1 MGNNIRNFV
10 CFSLLLAGSLTAHA
24 LTIVRNNDPSLAANL
39 SPADVAAASAAFD
52 YAAAQYSALYN
63 DPVQVNITL
72 AAVPG
77 TGTLGE
83 SSTAL
88 VGFFSYTTIRN
99 ALIADAVSLDDVTA
113 IATLPVLDPTGG
125 HNWVTSRAQGKALG
139 LIASDATSDGTFTF
153 GAGFSYTYD
162 PANRAVAGKFDFIG
176 VAFHEISEIMG
187 RIPGLGTNFGDGG
200 PDYLPFDLFR
210 YTGLAIR
217 SFTGGSGNYFSIDN
231 GTTDLKNFNFAN
243 GNGSD
248 PQDWA
253 SGANDAYNAFSSSSV
268 LNALTPVDVRVMD
281 VIGYNFNLAPMIVA
295 AGATLTAEGCTPTNG
310 AIDPSETV
318 TVNFAL
324 QNTGGQNAFNVVA
337 TLLAT
342 GGVTAPSGAQS
353 YGTLVA
359 GGGAVSEPFTFTAN
373 GTCASNITATLQIQ
387 TNSANYGTVTYNF
400 NLGVLGLALSQNFDG
415 VSAPALP
422 AGWTTSAG
430 GAESPWVTS
439 TTLADTAP
447 NAAFSP
453 DPTAIGSNVLVSPVI
468 PIMTST
474 AKLTFRNNYSL
485 ETGYDGGVLDI
496 QIGGGSFQDI
506 MTAGGSFVQNGYV
519 ATIST
524 SFGNPIGGRMA
535 WSGSSGGFL
544 TTIVNLPAA
553 AAGQN
558 IQLRWMCGSDS
569 SIGYP
574 GWYIDTISIID
585 GFTCCAGGVSPASFQ
600 ITSIVRSNN
609 NILINWTT
617 GGVGKTNAL
626 QATAGTVNGSYATN
640 NFANIFIVTN
650 AVTTSTNY
658 TDVGAATNFP
668 SRYYR
673 VRLVP

>member
-10 CFSLLLAGSLTAHA
+10 CFSLLLAGSLPAHA
-24 LTIVRNNDPSLAANL
+24 LTIVRTNDPSLAANL
-39 SPADVAAASAAFD
+39 SPADVVAASAAFD
-52 YAAAQYSALYN
+52 YAAALYSSLYN
-63 DPVQVNITL
+63 DPIQVNITL

-77 TGTLGE
+77 TGTLGG

-113 IATLPVLDPTGG
+113 IATLPVIDPTGG

-139 LIASDATSDGTFTF
+139 LVASDATSDGTFTF

-162 PANRAVAGKFDFIG
+162 PTNRAVAGKFDFIG
-176 VAFHEISEIMG
+176 VALHEISEIMG
-187 RIPGLGTNFGDGG
+187 RIPGIGANFGDGG

-210 YTGLAIR
+210 YTAPGVRGL
-217 SFTGGSGNYFSIDN
+217 TPGSGVYFSIN
-231 GTTDLKNFNFAN
+231 GGITNLKNFNFPN

-253 SGANDAYNAFSSSSV
+253 SGANDAYNAFSNSGV
-268 LNALTPVDVRVMD
+268 LNALTAVDIQVMD
-281 VIGYNFNLAPMIVA
+281 VIGYNLNTAPIIVA

-310 AIDPSETV
+310 VIDPNETV

-324 QNTGGQNAFNVVA
+324 QNTGGQNASNVVA

-373 GTCASNITATLQIQ
+373 GTCGSNITATLQIQ
-387 TNSANYGTVTYNF
+387 TNSANYGTATFTFSLGAISATTNSFTNSGFISIPTSGSVGTATPYPSTINVSGFVGTVSKVTVTLA
-400 NLGVLGLALSQNFDG
+400 NLNHTWPDDISILLVGPGGQKTMLMSDAGGNAGVTPISNTTVTFDDSAATQLPQSTQITSG
-415 VSAPALP
+415 TYRPGDYDSSETLDAPAP
-422 AGWTTSAG
+422 AGPYGTVLSVFNGTN
-430 GAESPWVTS
+430 
-439 TTLADTAP
+439 P
-447 NAAFSP
+447 NG
-453 DPTAIGSNVLVSPVI
+453 TW
-468 PIMTST
+468 
-474 AKLTFRNNYSL
+474 SL
-485 ETGYDGGVLDI
+485 YVDDDFPPADGGSI
-496 QIGGGSFQDI
+496 
-506 MTAGGSFVQNGYV
+506 ANGW
-519 ATIST
+519 ALTI
-524 SFGNPIGGRMA
+524 I
-535 WSGSSGGFL
+535 SGTNS
-544 TTIVNLPAA
+544 
-553 AAGQN
+553 
-558 IQLRWMCGSDS
+558 
-569 SIGYP
+569 
-574 GWYIDTISIID
+574 
-585 GFTCCAGGVSPASFQ
+585 CCTGAVSPASFR

-609 NILINWTT
+609 NILISWTT
-617 GGVGKTNAL
+617 GIGQTNAL
-626 QATAGTVNGSYATN
+626 QATAGTANGSYATN
-640 NFANIFIVTN
+640 NFVNIFSVTN